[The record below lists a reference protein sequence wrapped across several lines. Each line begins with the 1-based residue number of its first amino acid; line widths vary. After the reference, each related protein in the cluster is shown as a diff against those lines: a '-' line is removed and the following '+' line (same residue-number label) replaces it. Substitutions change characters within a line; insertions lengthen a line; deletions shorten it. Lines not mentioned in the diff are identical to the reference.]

1 MGCLLVSLAF
11 FLLFVLL
18 VFLECIF
25 FLFVVSFGW
34 RSGKGEGERRGEG
47 KEHKEVWRTL
57 ADVVMF
63 AKRY

>member
-11 FLLFVLL
+11 FLLFVLV
-18 VFLECIF
+18 VFLECLF
-25 FLFVVSFGW
+25 FYLWSLLGGG
-34 RSGKGEGERRGEG
+34 RGRGRGRGEG

-57 ADVVMF
+57 ADVVIF